1 VLFRSELDAGGVGF
15 AFGGDFREEKL
26 AQYPDAAGAT
36 GDLIGSSPNAIT
48 RGQRKIA
55 GVFAETKI
63 PILKNTRGAYDLSL
77 DLAVRHERFLTS
89 DRNVTV
95 PKIGVRWQPLDRT
108 LTVRSTFSEG
118 FREPSLYELYSTP
131 TSGLTPITDPRNGS
145 REPEQEFT
153 VRGNRNLD
161 AEKTKSYNVGVI
173 YSPEAFA
180 KGLTVGLDFWRIERD
195 GTVEADPQTTVN
207 NYFQN
212 RPLEPGESV
221 ILLPSGPIS
230 VVNSVFFN
238 VGRTEIQGVDLDA
251 AYVIPTESMGRF
263 EVSTSFTF
271 LDSYKKAQTR
281 LDPLSELVGTDVTG
295 AGEDGYLEWKGKVN
309 LDWTFKGF
317 NVFVSASYLDGFE
330 DLDTDG
336 NPFDVKSTWIF
347 DAQVSYNF
355 RSRFA
360 PWLSDT
366 KVTLG
371 ARNLFD
377 KDPPFASG
385 FGGNSTGYPGFLYTS
400 ENQFVYLS
408 VGRKF

>member
-1 VLFRSELDAGGVGF
+1 
-15 AFGGDFREEKL
+15 
-26 AQYPDAAGAT
+26 
-36 GDLIGSSPNAIT
+36 
-48 RGQRKIA
+48 
-55 GVFAETKI
+55 
-63 PILKNTRGAYDLSL
+63 
-77 DLAVRHERFLTS
+77 
-89 DRNVTV
+89 
-95 PKIGVRWQPLDRT
+95 
-108 LTVRSTFSEG
+108 
-118 FREPSLYELYSTP
+118 
-131 TSGLTPITDPRNGS
+131 
-145 REPEQEFT
+145 
-153 VRGNRNLD
+153 
-161 AEKTKSYNVGVI
+161 
-173 YSPEAFA
+173 
-180 KGLTVGLDFWRIERD
+180 
-195 GTVEADPQTTVN
+195 
-207 NYFQN
+207 
-212 RPLEPGESV
+212 
-221 ILLPSGPIS
+221 
-230 VVNSVFFN
+230 
-238 VGRTEIQGVDLDA
+238 
-251 AYVIPTESMGRF
+251 MGRF